1 MKVLKVLQELNVC
14 WKKIGDYNMKCK
26 LTPYTPT
33 HHQAMPSNLAFNNN
47 HSIVMAVNNVT
58 ILQNVVKF
66 EVQVCL
72 IFILIFYSI

>member
-26 LTPYTPT
+26 LTSDTST
-33 HHQAMPSNLAFNNN
+33 HHQHMPN
-47 HSIVMAVNNVT
+47 HSIMLEVNHLS

-66 EVQVCL
+66 EVQVHPSSL
-72 IFILIFYSI
+72 NSHSIY